1 MRKNYE
7 AKNATLQ
14 LQLEEAIQM
23 LKLVAANKRT
33 CIEVEEW
40 LDNNFPE
47 SMEDDS
53 LVMDLLKVSKNK

>member
-1 MRKNYE
+1 MRKIYE
-7 AKNATLQ
+7 SKNATLQ

-40 LDNNFPE
+40 LANNFPE
-47 SMEDDS
+47 SIDDDS
-53 LVMDLLKVSKNK
+53 VVMDLLKVSKNK